1 MILDQLATTTV
12 PFLRLVV
19 QKGMVFD
26 VNQNSFKRWE
36 VKRNEMLVT
45 CYCIILSVMKN
56 MVHMVLTSKQV
67 PCQVNI
73 TLGFDGLVS
82 WIHSKQKSEKY

>member
-26 VNQNSFKRWE
+26 VKQNSFKRWE

-45 CYCIILSVMKN
+45 CYCIILSVMEKHGSN
-56 MVHMVLTSKQV
+56 LETGSLSGKHNT
-67 PCQVNI
+67 
-73 TLGFDGLVS
+73 GL
-82 WIHSKQKSEKY
+82 

>member
-19 QKGMVFD
+19 QKGMAFD
-26 VNQNSFKRWE
+26 ANQTSFKRWE

-45 CYCIILSVMKN
+45 CYCIILSVMEN
-56 MVHMVLTSKQV
+56 MVLTSKQV
-67 PCQVNI
+67 PGQVNI
-73 TLGFDGLVS
+73 TLGFEGLVT
-82 WIHSKQKSEKY
+82 WIHSKQNSEKYYY